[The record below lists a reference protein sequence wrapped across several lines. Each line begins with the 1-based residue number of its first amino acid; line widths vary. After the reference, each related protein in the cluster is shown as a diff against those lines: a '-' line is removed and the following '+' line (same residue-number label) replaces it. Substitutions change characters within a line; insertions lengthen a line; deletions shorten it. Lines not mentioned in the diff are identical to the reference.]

1 MAKRRLT
8 DRRALVTGAS
18 SGIGRALALALARH
32 GVDLVLLARRADRLA
47 DVAQKI
53 SQLGRRAVCI
63 VGDVTDAAVRGRA
76 LAAARDQ
83 LGGLDILV
91 NTAGVAAPGR

>member
-8 DRRALVTGAS
+8 DRRALVTGS
-18 SGIGRALALALARH
+18 SRGIGRALALELARH
-32 GVDLVLLARRADRLA
+32 GVDLVLLARREERLA
-47 DVAQKI
+47 DVAQQI

-63 VGDVTDAAVRGRA
+63 AGDVTDAAVRGRA
-76 LAAARDQ
+76 LAGARDQ

-91 NTAGVAAPGR
+91 NNAGVAAHG